1 MRVFIG
7 LGSNLE
13 NPSGQIKTAVKDMQ
27 MMPDTELVACSSLYK
42 SPPMG
47 PQDQPDY
54 INAVVELNTELNPH
68 SLLDHLQKIEQQ
80 HGRIRKRHWGE
91 RTLDLDVLVYGEQSL
106 KDERLTVPHPGI
118 AERAFVI
125 YPLAEIDEQLII
137 PGFGKAEQL
146 VEQCPRDG
154 LQQMENMDL

>member
-13 NPSGQIKTAVKDMQ
+13 RPLEQIKTAVKDMQ
-27 MMPDTELVACSSLYK
+27 LMSETKFIACSSLYK

-54 INAVVELNTELNPH
+54 INAVIELDTELAPH
-68 SLLDHLQKIEQQ
+68 LLLDHLQKIEQQ

-91 RTLDLDVLVYGEQSL
+91 RTLDLDLLVYGDVVIS
-106 KDERLTVPHPGI
+106 DERLTVPHPGI
-118 AERAFVI
+118 ATRAFVL
-125 YPLAEIDEQLII
+125 YPLAELDEQLVI
-137 PGFGKAEQL
+137 PSIGKVEQL
-146 VEQCPRDG
+146 VKHCPRDG
-154 LQQMENMDL
+154 LQQVEKIGL